1 MVIFWQRPK
10 LEGEK
15 VSQEALRS
23 LGGPEKN
30 LRFQKEMDIFVA
42 VP

>member
-1 MVIFWQRPK
+1 MDIFWQCPK

-23 LGGPEKN
+23 LGGPEKK
-30 LRFQKEMDIFVA
+30 LGFQKEMDIFLA